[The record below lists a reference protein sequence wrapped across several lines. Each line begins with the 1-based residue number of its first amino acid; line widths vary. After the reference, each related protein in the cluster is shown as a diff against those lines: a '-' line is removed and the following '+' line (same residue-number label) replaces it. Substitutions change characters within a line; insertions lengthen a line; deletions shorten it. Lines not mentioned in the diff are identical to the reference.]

1 MHNLPCLDRQAPEYP
16 SIFRITRDWLAT
28 LMLAQVQDLGILAQ
42 VVQAQVVQ
50 AQVVLAGAGFGIGPA
65 PGFDG
70 HGPAR

>member
-42 VVQAQVVQ
+42 VVQAQVV
-50 AQVVLAGAGFGIGPA
+50 LAGAGFGIGPG